1 MPSSSIQDRSTMI
14 TTDLE
19 IFADSFAKDVDR
31 GLRQT
36 PKNIPCIYFYDYQGS
51 LLFEKICR
59 LEEYYLTRAE
69 TEILKTFSEDIVSC
83 LPTDLVLVE
92 LGSGSCIKTQLII
105 EELLNQHD
113 KVTYSPIDISKKMLK
128 ESSISLLEQYEDLEI
143 ISIAAEYEEGLRQID
158 MRDERPK
165 LILWLGSSIGN
176 FEQQEA
182 IRFLQNT
189 VKTLSSQDYLLIG
202 FDLIKERRAL
212 EQAYNDNQY
221 VTATFNLNLLSRI
234 NRELGGEFD
243 PNTFRHKAVYNEEN
257 SRIEMYLI
265 STCEQDVY
273 IADLDR
279 SYHFK
284 KNERI
289 HTENSHKFSLQAID
303 QLADEV
309 GMEIIKQWFDT
320 KRYFNVTLFQPHKEK
335 SLLK

>member
-189 VKTLSSQDYLLIG
+189 VKTLSGQDYLLIG
-202 FDLIKERRAL
+202 FDLIKERRVL
-212 EQAYNDNQY
+212 EQAYNDNQD